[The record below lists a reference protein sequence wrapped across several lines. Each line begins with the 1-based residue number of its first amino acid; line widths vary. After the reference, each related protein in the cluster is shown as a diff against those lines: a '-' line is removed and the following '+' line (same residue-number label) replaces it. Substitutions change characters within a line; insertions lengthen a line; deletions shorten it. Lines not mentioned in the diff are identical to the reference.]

1 MGSKAKALL
10 VDVAQ
15 GEATNELIVVLNY
28 TLEAGEQRLLDLQF
42 FVGHTWMAFQVN
54 KQRGRASEVWLS
66 CRRGTSAALR
76 SSWLSNLEYVPGAI
90 MHLIFLG

>member
-28 TLEAGEQRLLDLQF
+28 TLEAGEQRLLGLQF
-42 FVGHTWMAFQVN
+42 FVGHTWMAFQVH
-54 KQRGRASEVWLS
+54 KQRGLVVLS
-66 CRRGTSAALR
+66 TWHISCIA
-76 SSWLSNLEYVPGAI
+76 
-90 MHLIFLG
+90 IFLADQPGIRAWSYPAPDHLGIAPGT